1 VPQMGKCREERIGE
15 RRRGEMIRDKIKT
28 YFDLLGSL
36 QLAPLSERFSQPP
49 TVCLMSSTGAIE
61 SVLSSETVPRG
72 YDARCRVDE
81 RSEKRVIWGIISG
94 HVLSRCN
101 ISIANLGT
109 APIHVKEDLRMD

>member
-1 VPQMGKCREERIGE
+1 
-15 RRRGEMIRDKIKT
+15 
-28 YFDLLGSL
+28 
-36 QLAPLSERFSQPP
+36 
-49 TVCLMSSTGAIE
+49 MSSTGAIE